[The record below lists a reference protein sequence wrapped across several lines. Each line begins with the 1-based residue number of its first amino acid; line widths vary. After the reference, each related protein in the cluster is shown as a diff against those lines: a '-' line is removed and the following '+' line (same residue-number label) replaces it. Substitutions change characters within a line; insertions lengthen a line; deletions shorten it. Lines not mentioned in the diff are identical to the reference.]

1 MKKLTLILLFIVSCV
16 VASYAEYVNGYYRKD
31 GTYVNGYH
39 RTEKN
44 DTVRDNYSHKGN
56 YNPYTNEYG
65 THKDSNNK
73 TSEYYNGLYK

>member
-1 MKKLTLILLFIVSCV
+1 MKKLTLILLFVVSCV
-16 VASYAEYVNGYYRKD
+16 VMSYAEYVNGYYRKD

-44 DTVRDNYSHKGN
+44 DTIRDNYSHKGN

-65 THKDSNNK
+65 THKDTNNR
-73 TSEYYNGLYK
+73 TSEYYNGWYK

>member
-1 MKKLTLILLFIVSCV
+1 MKQITIILLLIISCV
-16 VASYAEYVNGYYRKD
+16 VLSYAEYVSGYYRKD

-39 RTEKN
+39 RTHKN

-65 THKDSNNK
+65 TNRDIHNK

>member
-1 MKKLTLILLFIVSCV
+1 MKKLIITLLFIVSCV
-16 VASYAEYVNGYYRKD
+16 VASYSEYVNGYYRKD

-56 YNPYTNEYG
+56 YNPYTNKYG
-65 THKDSNNK
+65 THKDTNNR

>member
-1 MKKLTLILLFIVSCV
+1 MKKLIITLLFIVSCV

-56 YNPYTNEYG
+56 YNPYTNKYG
-65 THKDSNNK
+65 THKDTNNR